1 MTDVWEGPEYS
12 YCQIST
18 IKNKAKNDN
27 NNNNNNNNND
37 QVYTKKSFNLTFDL
51 CVPKTTPRSA
61 LQR

>member
-18 IKNKAKNDN
+18 IKNKAKNDDNN

-37 QVYTKKSFNLTFDL
+37 EVYTNKRMKSLVISKNKN
-51 CVPKTTPRSA
+51 C
-61 LQR
+61 

>member
-27 NNNNNNNNND
+27 NNNND
-37 QVYTKKSFNLTFDL
+37 QVYANKRMESLVISKNKN
-51 CVPKTTPRSA
+51 C
-61 LQR
+61 

>member
-27 NNNNNNNNND
+27 NNNND
-37 QVYTKKSFNLTFDL
+37 QVYANKRMKSLVISKNKN
-51 CVPKTTPRSA
+51 C
-61 LQR
+61 